1 MCYNKDNKYKSL
13 RSSIKEISIT
23 NKAVRQPY
31 KEGYFVDLL
40 NREIE
45 ELQRELKIKQ
55 EKQK

>member
-13 RSSIKEISIT
+13 HSAIKEVSIT

-31 KEGYFVDLL
+31 KEGSFVDLL